1 MEKLQEK
8 AELKQRKKQE
18 KGITLI
24 ALVITIIVL
33 LILAGVSIAM
43 LTGQNGIL
51 TQAQK
56 ADTQTSVAE
65 EKEQIALAYNAAVAK
80 KQSTDVTYSDLNDE
94 FEASEVGATAIGE
107 NPITVTFTESQR
119 KYELDAN
126 GNITEAGTG
135 STTPPEETMLAGEVL
150 KVDPSGENAE
160 DKSPYVRYYNG
171 KNEEGL
177 LCRVL
182 YNDETHGLQIITA
195 DNGVVPDVT
204 LGYGD
209 DKVIADEFTYDGG
222 ATGVD
227 DNFKKAAASYNDVV
241 NNLNERAGEYKDDKG
256 IATDA
261 RSLGSIATLKDGKFQ
276 KEDTAGM
283 WSGTYDYLTT
293 YKWNGKFKEGDTNY
307 TEDVNQLKTLGL
319 NANSGNTWLASR
331 YVNSDSGDAHFY
343 VRRVYPSGSVSSRT
357 LCDVFSYG
365 NSGSYSS
372 TYGFRPVFLLPSDVV
387 ISSGDGSSENPYVI
401 E

>member
-1 MEKLQEK
+1 MKGKIKE
-8 AELKQRKKQE
+8 R

-43 LTGQNGIL
+43 LTGENGIL
-51 TQAQK
+51 MQAQNAK
-56 ADTQTSVAE
+56 AETEKASVIEQARLDIIEKQTEGKGTTIYKEDIKEILDKYFEGVPDDFTLETELKTKPEYGDNQIKVSEIYNE
-65 EKEQIALAYNAAVAK
+65 ELKEK
-80 KQSTDVTYSDLNDE
+80 
-94 FEASEVGATAIGE
+94 
-107 NPITVTFTESQR
+107 
-119 KYELDAN
+119 
-126 GNITEAGTG
+126 
-135 STTPPEETMLAGEVL
+135 PPTAGEVL

-160 DKSPYVRYYNG
+160 DKSPYVKYYNG

-182 YNDETHGLQIITA
+182 YNDAEHGLQIITA
-195 DNGVVPDVT
+195 DNGVVPDVE
-204 LGYGD
+204 LGEND
-209 DKVIADEFTYDGG
+209 TKVTADEFTYDGT

-241 NNLNERAGEYKDDKG
+241 NNLNERAEEYKDDKG

-293 YKWNGKFKEGDTNY
+293 YKWNGKFKEGDTNC

-319 NANSGNTWLASR
+319 NATSGNTWLASR
-331 YVNSDSGDAHFY
+331 IVDSNSGGTNFY
-343 VRRVYPSGSVSSRT
+343 VRSVYPSGGVYFDGFCFVSSGGRA
-357 LCDVFSYG
+357 S
-365 NSGSYSS
+365 SGSRAR
-372 TYGFRPVFLLPSDVV
+372 GFRPVFLLPSDVV

>member
-1 MEKLQEK
+1 MNTKLK
-8 AELKQRKKQE
+8 NN

-43 LTGQNGIL
+43 LTGENGIL
-51 TQAQK
+51 MQAQNAK
-56 ADTQTSVAE
+56 AETEKASVIEQARLDIIEKQTEGKGTTIYKEDIKEILDKYFEGVPDDFTLETELKTKPEYGDNQIKVSEIYNE
-65 EKEQIALAYNAAVAK
+65 ELKEK
-80 KQSTDVTYSDLNDE
+80 
-94 FEASEVGATAIGE
+94 
-107 NPITVTFTESQR
+107 
-119 KYELDAN
+119 
-126 GNITEAGTG
+126 
-135 STTPPEETMLAGEVL
+135 PPTAGEVL

-160 DKSPYVRYYNG
+160 DKSPYVKYYNG

-182 YNDETHGLQIITA
+182 YNDAEHGLQIITA
-195 DNGVVPDVT
+195 DNGVVPDVE
-204 LGYGD
+204 LGEND
-209 DKVIADEFTYDGG
+209 TKVTADEFTYDGT

-241 NNLNERAGEYKDDKG
+241 NNLNERAEEYKDDKG

-319 NANSGNTWLASR
+319 NVTSGNTWLASR
-331 YVNSDSGDAHFY
+331 RVASG
-343 VRRVYPSGSVSSRT
+343 
-357 LCDVFSYG
+357 
-365 NSGSYSS
+365 S
-372 TYGFRPVFLLPSDVV
+372 TYGELRCARCGAFRRRGLRHLVLCVV
-387 ISSGDGSSENPYVI
+387 
-401 E
+401 